1 MTKQLPAVLKNFNVF
16 VDGDSY
22 AGTAKTIELPEIVKK
37 TEDYRGAGMIG
48 DIALDMGFEKLE
60 ATITFTG
67 VDRRHFA
74 QLAKCSVNDLPIRFI
89 GAYERQDTCQ
99 HVTREIYM
107 RGSLTSLPLGE
118 MELGSLNEQELGYHV
133 TYIKINDDGE
143 NFLEIDLV
151 NGVCVIAG
159 IDKTAEIN
167 GLLGL

>member
-1 MTKQLPAVLKNFNVF
+1 MAKQLPAVLKNFNVF

-74 QLAKCSVNDLPIRFI
+74 RL
-89 GAYERQDTCQ
+89 CQ
-99 HVTREIYM
+99 M
-107 RGSLTSLPLGE
+107 FG
-118 MELGSLNEQELGYHV
+118 Q
-133 TYIKINDDGE
+133 
-143 NFLEIDLV
+143 
-151 NGVCVIAG
+151 
-159 IDKTAEIN
+159 
-167 GLLGL
+167 

>member
-1 MTKQLPAVLKNFNVF
+1 
-16 VDGDSY
+16 
-22 AGTAKTIELPEIVKK
+22 
-37 TEDYRGAGMIG
+37 
-48 DIALDMGFEKLE
+48 
-60 ATITFTG
+60 
-67 VDRRHFA
+67 
-74 QLAKCSVNDLPIRFI
+74 
-89 GAYERQDTCQ
+89 
-99 HVTREIYM
+99 M